1 MEKHNYIGKTKEE
14 AIQMAKEELQEVEEN
29 LFIRELET
37 TKGGLFKSK
46 KVEIEVIEKRN
57 VIKGIKD
64 YLIKILKLMGYNAN
78 VEVKN
83 KEEVPKYIIFSD
95 NDALLIGKNG
105 KNLKALSLIV
115 SQYLN
120 KELGRTFKFM
130 IDVNEYKEKR
140 EQSLERLAKRIG
152 REVRATKIEAKLDSM
167 NSYERRIIH
176 NALNNFKGV
185 YTESE
190 GEEPNRYVVVKPK
203 EEKKKEQE
211 EQKEEE

>member
-14 AIQMAKEELQEVEEN
+14 AIQLAKEELQEVEEN
-29 LFIRELET
+29 LFIKELET

-46 KVEIEVIEKRN
+46 KVEIEVIEKRE
-57 VIKGIKD
+57 VVKDIKE
-64 YLIKILKLMGYNAN
+64 YLIKLLKNMGYSVNI
-78 VEVKN
+78 EVKN

-105 KNLKALSLIV
+105 KNLKALSTVV

-120 KELGRTFKFM
+120 TELGRNYKFV

-140 EQSLERLAKRIG
+140 EHSLERLAKRVA
-152 REVRATKIEAKLDSM
+152 REVATTKIEVKLDSM

-176 NALNNFKGV
+176 NVLTNNKKV

-190 GEEPNRYVVVKPK
+190 GEEPNRCVVIKPK
-203 EEKKKEQE
+203 ED
-211 EQKEEE
+211 

>member
-1 MEKHNYIGKTKEE
+1 MEKHNYTGKTKEE
-14 AIQMAKEELQEVEEN
+14 AIQLAKEDLQEVEEN
-29 LFIRELET
+29 LFIKELES

-46 KVEIEVIEKRN
+46 KVEIEVIEKRE
-57 VIKGIKD
+57 VIKDIKE
-64 YLIKILKLMGYNAN
+64 YLVRILKAMGYNVN
-78 VEVKN
+78 IEVKN

-105 KNLKALSLIV
+105 RNLKALSTIV

-120 KELGRTFKFM
+120 TELGRNYKFI

-140 EQSLERLAKRIG
+140 EQSLERLAKRIA
-152 REVRATKIEAKLDSM
+152 REVAQTKVEVKLDSM

-176 NALNNFKGV
+176 NTLTNNKKV

-203 EEKKKEQE
+203 EEE
-211 EQKEEE
+211 

>member
-1 MEKHNYIGKTKEE
+1 MEKHNYSGKTKEE
-14 AIQMAKEELQEVEEN
+14 AIQLAKEDLQEVEEN
-29 LFIRELET
+29 LFIKELGES
-37 TKGGLFKSK
+37 KGGLFKSK
-46 KVEIEVIEKRN
+46 KVEIEVIEKRE
-57 VIKGIKD
+57 VVKHIKD
-64 YLIKILKLMGYNAN
+64 YLMQILKEMGFN
-78 VEVKN
+78 VNIEVKN

-115 SQYLN
+115 SQHLN
-120 KELGRTFKFM
+120 TELGRNYKFM

-140 EQSLERLAKRIG
+140 EKSLERLAKRIA
-152 REVRATKIEAKLDSM
+152 REVKTTKVEAKLDSM

-176 NALNNFKGV
+176 NALTNYKGV

-203 EEKKKEQE
+203 ED
-211 EQKEEE
+211 

>member
-1 MEKHNYIGKTKEE
+1 MEKHNYVGKTKEE
-14 AIQMAKEELQEVEEN
+14 AIQLAKEDLQEVEEN
-29 LFIRELET
+29 LFIKELET
-37 TKGGLFKSK
+37 TKGGLFISK
-46 KVEIEVIEKRN
+46 KVEIEVIEKRE
-57 VIKGIKD
+57 VIKDIKD
-64 YLIKILKLMGYNAN
+64 YLIKILKNMGYNVN
-78 VEVKN
+78 IEVKN

-105 KNLKALSLIV
+105 KNLKALSMVV

-120 KELGRTFKFM
+120 TELGRNYKFM

-140 EQSLERLAKRIG
+140 EKTLERLAKRIA
-152 REVRATKIEAKLDSM
+152 REVAATKVEVKLDSM

-176 NALNNFKGV
+176 NTLTNNKKV

-203 EEKKKEQE
+203 EEE
-211 EQKEEE
+211 

>member
-14 AIQMAKEELQEVEEN
+14 AIQLAKEDLQEVEEN
-29 LFIRELET
+29 LFIKELET

-46 KVEIEVIEKRN
+46 KVEIEVIEKRE
-57 VIKGIKD
+57 VVKDIKD
-64 YLIKILKLMGYNAN
+64 YLIKILKNMGYNVN
-78 VEVKN
+78 IEVKN
-83 KEEVPKYIIFSD
+83 KDEVPKYIIFSD

-105 KNLKALSLIV
+105 KNLKALSMVV

-120 KELGRTFKFM
+120 TELGRNYKFV

-140 EQSLERLAKRIG
+140 EHSLERLAKRIA
-152 REVRATKIEAKLDSM
+152 REVAQTKIEVKLDSM

-176 NALNNFKGV
+176 NTLTNNKKV

-203 EEKKKEQE
+203 EDE
-211 EQKEEE
+211 

>member
-14 AIQMAKEELQEVEEN
+14 AIQLAKEELQEVEEN
-29 LFIRELET
+29 LFIKEIES

-46 KVEIEVIEKRN
+46 KVEIEVVEKRE
-57 VIKGIKD
+57 VIKDIKE

-78 VEVKN
+78 IEVKN
-83 KEEVPKYIIFSD
+83 KEEIPKYIIFSD

-105 KNLKALSLIV
+105 KNLKALSMIV

-120 KELGRTFKFM
+120 TELGKNYKFV

-140 EQSLERLAKRIG
+140 ELSLERLAKRIA
-152 REVRATKIEAKLDSM
+152 REVAQTKVEVKLDSM

-176 NALNNFKGV
+176 NALTNNKRV

-203 EEKKKEQE
+203 EEE
-211 EQKEEE
+211 

>member
-1 MEKHNYIGKTKEE
+1 MDF
-14 AIQMAKEELQEVEEN
+14 L
-29 LFIRELET
+29 
-37 TKGGLFKSK
+37 
-46 KVEIEVIEKRN
+46 
-57 VIKGIKD
+57 
-64 YLIKILKLMGYNAN
+64 
-78 VEVKN
+78 EVKN

-105 KNLKALSLIV
+105 KNLKALSMVV

-120 KELGRTFKFM
+120 TELGRNYKFM

-140 EQSLERLAKRIG
+140 EKTLERLAKRIA
-152 REVRATKIEAKLDSM
+152 REVAATKVEVKLDSM

-176 NALNNFKGV
+176 NTLTNNKKV

-203 EEKKKEQE
+203 EEE
-211 EQKEEE
+211 